1 MDNIFLFTKA
11 LKVTDPWYIEDI
23 EFDPLQHRLN
33 IRINFKR
40 GATFEYQDESTRNIK
55 RYKAYDTEEKVWRHL
70 NFFEYECY
78 LIVRTPRI
86 KPDSGGIKLILPPW
100 GGNVYGFTLM

>member
-23 EFDPLQHRLN
+23 ELDPLQHRLN

-40 GATFEYQDESTRNIK
+40 GSTFKYQDESTQDIK
-55 RYKAYDTEEKVWRHL
+55 HYKAYDTEEKV
-70 NFFEYECY
+70 
-78 LIVRTPRI
+78 
-86 KPDSGGIKLILPPW
+86 
-100 GGNVYGFTLM
+100 